1 MPRGLGW
8 ARPIEELVARADG
21 PGAPDAEL
29 LARVEEAVAPSDD
42 AVIVYTSGSTAL
54 PKAVVHTQWTIA
66 RHPPELAKLFL
77 LKPEHRMFPHLPAFW
92 LGGMAM
98 ALEVLSVGAA
108 LVYSETPELSDVL
121 DTIEQLGVNRVNSWG
136 EPLVRLREGAT
147 ARGIDMDAIVGLGPF
162 RDASGELI
170 PQPLQSNMLGMS
182 ETFSVHSAEPL
193 DARLPEDKA
202 GASGRAINGFERRIV
217 DPETGEE
224 VPLGQVGELQVRGPA
239 LMSGFYKVPRSQVF
253 TPDGFYP
260 TGDLARLDADGYLS
274 FVARRVDMIKT
285 KAANVS
291 RLEVEAALM
300 ELPEVELP
308 IVVGLPDPELGQRL
322 VAAVVPAPGSAAS
335 EESLRA
341 ALRETI
347 SSYKVPRQIV
357 FVSHE
362 DVPRTQTG
370 KLKLSELQ
378 QMVAERLG
386 EGPGRAAGGDARA

>member
-1 MPRGLGW
+1 
-8 ARPIEELVARADG
+8 
-21 PGAPDAEL
+21 
-29 LARVEEAVAPSDD
+29 
-42 AVIVYTSGSTAL
+42 
-54 PKAVVHTQWTIA
+54 
-66 RHPPELAKLFL
+66 
-77 LKPEHRMFPHLPAFW
+77 
-92 LGGMAM
+92 
-98 ALEVLSVGAA
+98 
-108 LVYSETPELSDVL
+108 
-121 DTIEQLGVNRVNSWG
+121 
-136 EPLVRLREGAT
+136 
-147 ARGIDMDAIVGLGPF
+147 MDAIVGLGHF

-239 LMSGFYKVPRSQVF
+239 LMSGFYKVDRQRVF
-253 TPDGFYP
+253 TADGFYP
-260 TGDLARLDADGYLS
+260 TGDLARLDADGYLY

-308 IVVGLPDPELGQRL
+308 MVVGLPDPELGQRL
-322 VAAVVPAPGSAAS
+322 VAAVVPAPGADPS
-335 EESLRA
+335 EEGLRS
-341 ALRETI
+341 ALREAL
-347 SSYKVPRQIV
+347 SSYKVPRRIV
-357 FVSHE
+357 FVSQE

-378 QMVAERLG
+378 EMVAERLG
-386 EGPGRAAGGDARA
+386 EGSRGETGR